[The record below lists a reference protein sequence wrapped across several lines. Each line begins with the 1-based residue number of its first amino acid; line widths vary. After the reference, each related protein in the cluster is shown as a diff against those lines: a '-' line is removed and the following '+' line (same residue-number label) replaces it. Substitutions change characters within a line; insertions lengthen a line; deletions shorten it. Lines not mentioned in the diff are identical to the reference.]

1 MLSIFRGGG
10 VSQVVVGGI
19 AFSIIL
25 VFALEFRAG
34 RNGPTAS
41 LKKECAI
48 EIKGACIDPKEY
60 YASFGLVTR
69 GLDPRGA
76 RQLGLHKKVVDGL
89 VERELL
95 VTEAERLGIRAS
107 EADVEAELLNGRAH
121 VSIPAQDVEKLSY
134 QLALC
139 RRSEE
144 GQGCEPGAD
153 TMIRMLRV
161 KRTAEDAFD
170 YAVYEREV

>member
-10 VSQVVVGGI
+10 FSQVLVGGI

-48 EIKGACIDPKEY
+48 ELKGDCVDPKEY
-60 YASFGLVTR
+60 YAAFGVVMR
-69 GLDPRGA
+69 GLNPA
-76 RQLGLHKKVVDGL
+76 AAKQLGLHKKVLDGL

-95 VTEAERLGIRAS
+95 VAEAERLGLS
-107 EADVEAELLNGRAH
+107 
-121 VSIPAQDVEKLSY
+121 VSTD
-134 QLALC
+134 
-139 RRSEE
+139 
-144 GQGCEPGAD
+144 
-153 TMIRMLRV
+153 
-161 KRTAEDAFD
+161 
-170 YAVYEREV
+170 EV

>member
-41 LKKECAI
+41 LKKECAV
-48 EIKGACIDPKEY
+48 EIKGSCLDPKDY
-60 YASFGLVTR
+60 YASFGLIVPR
-69 GLDPRGA
+69 GVDPKGA
-76 RQLGLHKKVVDGL
+76 RQLALHKKVLDGL

-95 VTEAERLGIRAS
+95 VAEAERLGISVSAN
-107 EADVEAELLNGRAH
+107 EVEDELFNGRAH
-121 VSIPAQDVEKLSY
+121 VSLP
-134 QLALC
+134 
-139 RRSEE
+139 
-144 GQGCEPGAD
+144 
-153 TMIRMLRV
+153 
-161 KRTAEDAFD
+161 AEDA
-170 YAVYEREV
+170 EKL

>member
-1 MLSIFRGGG
+1 MI
-10 VSQVVVGGI
+10 VGGI

-48 EIKGACIDPKEY
+48 EIRGACIDPKEY
-60 YASFGLVTR
+60 YASFGLVAPR

-95 VTEAERLGIRAS
+95 VAEAVRLGISAS
-107 EADVEAELLNGRAH
+107 ESDVEAELLNGRAH
-121 VSIPAQDVEKLSY
+121 VSVPAQDADKLSY
-134 QLALC
+134 QLGLC

-144 GQGCEPGAD
+144 AQGCEAGTD
-153 TMIRMLRV
+153 TMVRGQGE
-161 KRTAEDAFD
+161 T
-170 YAVYEREV
+170 